1 MTIEYSLL
9 GYHLRMDGLLG
20 IINSDKPVDNGPLRP
35 LAVRMRPKTLDEVL
49 GQDEALADGSPLRT
63 IAEKPKPSNTS
74 VVAPASIILYGPPG
88 VGKTTIAH
96 IIAHQSGRR
105 LVELSATS
113 ASVKDVK
120 NEIEKAK
127 SYYSS
132 TGVETILFLDEIHR
146 FSKSQQDSLLPA
158 VENRDVTLIAATTE
172 NPSFSV
178 IRPLLSRSIVIALK
192 AIDDESMMKLLKNAV
207 SSSYGLDSRVSVRK
221 DAATEIVRLC
231 TGDARSALTTLEAAA
246 AIAMSRSTGD
256 GDKKPVVTINDV
268 RTVMEAGGKSYD
280 RSGDDHYDM
289 ASAFIK
295 SMRGSDPDAAI
306 YWAARMLRYGED
318 PRFIAR
324 RVMIAAAE
332 EVGLAD
338 PQVLQTAVAA
348 AQAIDMVGMPEG
360 RIPLA
365 EAIIAVA
372 TAPKSNRAYL
382 AMDRAIAD
390 VDNDVIGPVPIHLRN
405 ATSKDKK
412 NAGYGADYKY
422 AHDWPHGVA
431 PQQYLPDGMDDVEYY
446 SPTTRGHEKEISTRM
461 DKVRAIL
468 HDPENELTG
477 DERDKQ
483 VMDADARASE
493 DHEHGLW
500 IEGRKII
507 KPEPKQF

>member
-1 MTIEYSLL
+1 M
-9 GYHLRMDGLLG
+9 
-20 IINSDKPVDNGPLRP
+20 
-35 LAVRMRPKTLDEVL
+35 
-49 GQDEALADGSPLRT
+49 
-63 IAEKPKPSNTS
+63 
-74 VVAPASIILYGPPG
+74 
-88 VGKTTIAH
+88 
-96 IIAHQSGRR
+96 
-105 LVELSATS
+105 ELSATS

-120 NEIEKAK
+120 SEIEKAK
-127 SYYSS
+127 TRYAS

-192 AIDDESMMKLLKNAV
+192 AIDDESMLRLLKNAV
-207 SSSYGLDSRVSVRK
+207 SSSNGLDSRVKVRK
-221 DAATEIVRLC
+221 DAASEIVRLC

-246 AIAMSRSTGD
+246 AIAMSRSTGNEN
-256 GDKKPVVTINDV
+256 DKKPVVTINDV
-268 RTVMEAGGKSYD
+268 KTVMEAGGKSYD

-295 SMRGSDPDAAI
+295 SMRGSDPDAAV

-324 RVMIAAAE
+324 RVVIAAAE
-332 EVGLAD
+332 EVGLAS

-348 AQAIDMVGMPEG
+348 AQAVDMIGMPEG

-390 VDNDVIGPVPIHLRN
+390 VDNGMTGPVPIYLRN

-412 NAGYGADYKY
+412 DAGYGDGYKY

-446 SPTTRGHEKEISTRM
+446 SPTIRGHEKEISSRM
-461 DKVRAIL
+461 EKVRAIL
-468 HDPENELTG
+468 HESENEPTVNDR
-477 DERDKQ
+477 DEH
-483 VMDADARASE
+483 VMDADTRARE
-493 DHEHGLW
+493 DHEQELW